1 MKVRLDPF
9 PRQVTITSDNSRS
22 LSDLRDL
29 VSAAVSVEANSS
41 SQRAPSGLMEV
52 SVVEVEVEAVGEVVV
67 GTLEAKTMASEDE
80 EDPEEDVG
88 VLPAKVAGAASLPR
102 TPLIS
107 LLSGHWNDGPLEA
120 QPQQGFDNFDE

>member
-9 PRQVTITSDNSRS
+9 PRQVTITSDSSRS

-41 SQRAPSGLMEV
+41 NQRAPSGLTEV
-52 SVVEVEVEAVGEVVV
+52 SEVGVEVEAVGEAVV

-88 VLPAKVAGAASLPR
+88 VLPAKVASPSSQLE
-102 TPLIS
+102 
-107 LLSGHWNDGPLEA
+107 LLRCRGLL
-120 QPQQGFDNFDE
+120 